1 MITQIKMTLEKELGG
16 EDFRPEWTYRLYSEC
31 LQEVPFAFGEKL
43 HNNNVT
49 PVSQYLKRNGEKIIW
64 TVNLLGEE
72 AEKYMKP
79 VFQEKQV
86 YHIGP
91 EIKVVDQMIQRIADA
106 DSLLAMAAGGGS
118 RGVHQLCFETATAF
132 KSQGQYTNLPTIKL
146 IIQNLVKKWNGC
158 FPEMLIEDE
167 DGQGID
173 TLIAG
178 LYCSGYRLHDQ
189 RYTLKGTCIHGFVG
203 NIVIKNNLK
212 GFHKELAD
220 AILLFSGYSG
230 VGIKTAL
237 GMGGVRHLFKEK

>member
-1 MITQIKMTLEKELGG
+1 MITQIKMTLEKEPGG
-16 EDFRPEWTYRLYSEC
+16 EAFRPEWAYRLYSEC
-31 LQEVPFAFGEKL
+31 LREVPFAYGEKL
-43 HNNNVT
+43 HSNNVT
-49 PVSQYLKRNGEKIIW
+49 PVSQYLKRNGEKSIW

-79 VFQEKQV
+79 VFLKKQV

-91 EIKVVDQMIQRIADA
+91 EIKVVDQKVQTIADA
-106 DSLLAMAAGGGS
+106 DSLLAMAAGGSGL
-118 RGVHQLCFETATAF
+118 HKLYFETATAF

-173 TLIAG
+173 ALIAG
-178 LYCSGYRLHDQ
+178 LYCAGYRLHDQ
-189 RYTLKGTCIHGFVG
+189 RYTLKGTCIHGFTG
-203 NIVIKNNLK
+203 NIVIKNNLN

-237 GMGGVRHLFKEK
+237 GMGGVRYLFKEKQ